1 MEQAEVLM
9 SEPGVPV
16 MAMQPGDPGAAAAQV
31 VPLGVVGAVDL
42 GQGALS
48 EFFSISTQRRAV
60 CPICCP
66 IRFSSVQVVTA
77 ARAETAAPE
86 GKAV

>member
-1 MEQAEVLM
+1 MEPAGVLM
-9 SEPGVPV
+9 SELGVPA
-16 MAMQPGDPGAAAAQV
+16 AMQPGDPGEAAAQV

-42 GQGALS
+42 GQAALS

-60 CPICCP
+60 YPICCP
-66 IRFSSVQVVTA
+66 IKFSWVEAETA